1 MRRATAELL
10 THMLRNAVADLNPPI
25 NACGREPTREQD
37 LERDATD
44 DSEKSHPRGELE
56 SREGGGTY
64 PRPSFG

>member
-1 MRRATAELL
+1 MKAQLA
-10 THMLRNAVADLNPPI
+10 ASAAASPSPDASSAFADLLNLI
-25 NACGREPTREQD
+25 TDRQD